1 MRVVVNDVHALL
13 DVEPFDNASPRAGV
27 AIVRAQNRLFD
38 ELQRVAQRTAPPL
51 PQRVA

>member
-1 MRVVVNDVHALL
+1 LHAC
-13 DVEPFDNASPRAGV
+13 PQFRAGV